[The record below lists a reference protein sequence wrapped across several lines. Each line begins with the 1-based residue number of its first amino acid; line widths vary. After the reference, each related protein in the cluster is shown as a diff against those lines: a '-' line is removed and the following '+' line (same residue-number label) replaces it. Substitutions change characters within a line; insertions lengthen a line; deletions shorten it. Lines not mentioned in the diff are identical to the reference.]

1 MQAST
6 CWLADYTKLVLAI
19 VVVAIHSGLKMS
31 IQNESVKLVAEYA
44 ESLAVPLFFCITGY
58 LLEERLSYNRD
69 AEHEIIVASLVK
81 YVRIYV
87 GMSILYIP
95 LTVYG
100 VFQEFRGNN
109 NLFVT
114 VYNLIK
120 NYFLVGEQFYSWQ
133 LWYLLAA
140 ILGMAVLL
148 LAPNKHSYDLLF
160 FSCVFFALA
169 YVINCFQGTRI
180 IDLTIVNGRL
190 FTGPSYILMGMLVK
204 RKHEFFSQSG
214 GIIAPILICFCSV
227 LFKIPYSTT
236 NIMAFLSVPW
246 ILGIV
251 MKYSINCFQVGI
263 SKECR
268 EISSIIYFSHMYF
281 LFVWMCMLPNKEK
294 GAVCFMFVSGTS
306 FLFSVVFSQLKRKY
320 VVRRIE
326 EKR

>member
-1 MQAST
+1 
-6 CWLADYTKLVLAI
+6 
-19 VVVAIHSGLKMS
+19 MS

-69 AEHEIIVASLVK
+69 AELEIIVASLVK

-133 LWYLLAA
+133 LWYLLAT

-169 YVINCFQGTRI
+169 YVINCF
-180 IDLTIVNGRL
+180 
-190 FTGPSYILMGMLVK
+190 
-204 RKHEFFSQSG
+204 
-214 GIIAPILICFCSV
+214 
-227 LFKIPYSTT
+227 
-236 NIMAFLSVPW
+236 
-246 ILGIV
+246 
-251 MKYSINCFQVGI
+251 
-263 SKECR
+263 
-268 EISSIIYFSHMYF
+268 
-281 LFVWMCMLPNKEK
+281 
-294 GAVCFMFVSGTS
+294 
-306 FLFSVVFSQLKRKY
+306 
-320 VVRRIE
+320 
-326 EKR
+326 